1 MTDRIT
7 SMPEQIACVQLP
19 EREFGL
25 VHDEMNQTLGGVC
38 PPIGGPPVI
47 IFVAL
52 TYISDCVSEWWDSEE

>member
-25 VHDEMNQTLGGVC
+25 VHDEMTQTRGGIY
-38 PPIGGPPVI
+38 IGPTGI
-47 IFVAL
+47 IFAAL
-52 TYISDCVSEWWDSEE
+52 TYISDCVSELWDSEE